1 MQHLDD
7 GILQAWLDGPRSGLS
22 ASEREGI
29 ERHLSSC
36 DACARRLQELGESS
50 RRVEAL
56 LSGAEGADE
65 AVPAFETVMARARQR
80 EGVGPRRRRWAAAAW
95 AASIAAAI
103 GLGWL
108 GSNIYRSGGVTR
120 TAVEATKVDSAT
132 PSAVV
137 ATAKPARDTSSALSG
152 GDTSSA
158 LPAAA
163 EAPTQTAAAT
173 PTQSAAATQTA
184 APVVVAAK
192 PAADISPHGGAAQSA
207 IRPTAPLKTPTKPAT
222 SGVAAERMTADAAQP
237 AQPAPTEVARM
248 GLAKAA
254 TVSRS
259 DSAPALIR
267 GRVTNESGQPLAAAQ
282 IVVAGTGVGAI
293 TRKDGTFEL
302 SLDKT
307 PTDSATR
314 PVTLTA
320 RLIGY
325 RTESRR
331 LDARAGNVVSADFR
345 LAPQD
350 VALNELVVTGVA
362 AGRARESTAPQE
374 IVVPPDQPAWGA
386 WRAVSRADAEAA
398 TGFALLTVPDLPV
411 SRIDVGNASGV
422 AIVRVVQTL
431 DGGGNLELVEAGGP
445 LRFGG
450 TEPSGGPARGT
461 ARRGDV
467 FVAATAPLTADALE
481 ALLGRLK

>member
-22 ASEREGI
+22 ASERAEI

-36 DACARRLQELGESS
+36 DACARRLEELDESS
-50 RRVEAL
+50 HRVQAL
-56 LSGAEGADE
+56 LSGAEAADE

-80 EGVGPRRRRWAAAAW
+80 EGVGPHRPRWAAAAW

-108 GSNIYRSGGVTR
+108 GSNLYRSGGVTR
-120 TAVEATKVDSAT
+120 TATETAKVDSAT
-132 PSAVV
+132 PAAVV
-137 ATAKPARDTSSALSG
+137 ASAKPASDTSSALAA
-152 GDTSSA
+152 GDTS
-158 LPAAA
+158 PAFPATA
-163 EAPTQTAAAT
+163 EAPTRT
-173 PTQSAAATQTA
+173 AAATQTA
-184 APVVVAAK
+184 APMVVAAK
-192 PAADISPHGGAAQSA
+192 PAADTSPHGGAAQSTV
-207 IRPTAPLKTPTKPAT
+207 RPTAPLKTPTKPAA
-222 SGVAAERMTADAAQP
+222 SVASAERMTADAAQP
-237 AQPAPTEVARM
+237 AQAASAEGARV
-248 GLAKAA
+248 GAAKAA
-254 TVSRS
+254 AVSRS

-314 PVTLTA
+314 PVTLRA
-320 RLIGY
+320 QLIGY

-331 LDARAGNVVSADFR
+331 LDARAGNMVSADFR